1 MGISNELAPLSA
13 QKKHRSMRVDAFL
26 CGCMTKTVFKETLMG
41 SINNLKIREKSCSIG
56 RRYSLEL
63 IMPFEVQK

>member
-1 MGISNELAPLSA
+1 
-13 QKKHRSMRVDAFL
+13 MRVDAFL

>member
-1 MGISNELAPLSA
+1 MGISNELSPLSV

-41 SINNLKIREKSCSIG
+41 SINNIKIREKAVA
-56 RRYSLEL
+56 L
-63 IMPFEVQK
+63 VDATA